1 MINKIILFLIVAAFI
16 FPALAGTEDLA
27 DKFFE
32 RAKEV
37 EKGIKKDAEK
47 VKDTAEKGYKE
58 IKKDSKE
65 EKKDTKEVK
74 KEKGSGKSALK
85 KMGDSINKGWKKFLK
100 AIGLE
105 K

>member
-1 MINKIILFLIVAAFI
+1 MINKIIPLLIITALI
-16 FPALAGTEDLA
+16 FPALAETEDLT

-47 VKDTAEKGYKE
+47 VRDTAEKGYKE
-58 IKKDSKE
+58 IKKEPKE
-65 EKKDTKEVK
+65 EK

-85 KMGDSINKGWKKFLK
+85 KMGDSINKGWEKFLK
-100 AIGLE
+100 AIGFE